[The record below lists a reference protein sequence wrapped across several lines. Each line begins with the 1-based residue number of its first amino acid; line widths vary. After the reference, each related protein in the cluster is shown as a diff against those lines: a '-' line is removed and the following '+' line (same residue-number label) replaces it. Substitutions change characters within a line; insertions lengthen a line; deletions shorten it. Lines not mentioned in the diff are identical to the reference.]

1 MIFLAAMADERW
13 MGSMKMLSA
22 SDPEIM
28 ENLDSEVMEKLGGTD
43 REVIIHE
50 HCVTENKSLM
60 RQLALKC

>member
-1 MIFLAAMADERW
+1 
-13 MGSMKMLSA
+13 MKMLSA

-50 HCVTENKSLM
+50 RCMTENKSLM
-60 RQLALKC
+60 HQLALEC

>member
-1 MIFLAAMADERW
+1 
-13 MGSMKMLSA
+13 MKMLSA

-50 HCVTENKSLM
+50 RCVTENKTLM